1 MYYYLTAVLDK
12 KIKIVQAFSMTK
24 EFNRRRKMS
33 TQFDKLEKCYEY
45 CKTVTDF
52 IPIYEN
58 KGSNL
63 GKLKLPEGH
72 KL

>member
-1 MYYYLTAVLDK
+1 VENAGQPVPDEQLSSEDK
-12 KIKIVQAFSMTK
+12 FIEGEEK
-24 EFNRRRKMS
+24 E
-33 TQFDKLEKCYEY
+33 
-45 CKTVTDF
+45 
-52 IPIYEN
+52 IEN